1 MPERSGGLARRARHR
16 RSPLEPLVEMWHARP
31 ARHERLEVWRH
42 RRDGGLLQHDFADP
56 NAIWIGTRARRRTP
70 GDPCGGASY
79 QARTARRAAAAEDL
93 PIPDW
98 VTLVLLGCRV
108 SADSLAYHGS
118 RATRRSRCSR
128 RRARD
133 WTDCVRWA
141 RQSAVAAPML
151 GRRGFAGTRVVAEW
165 PSIVGDQL
173 AGRSL
178 PERVVRAPGGRGG
191 GTLHVRD
198 PSRLAR
204 PGAATPGTADR
215 RTNQHLFW
223 LSGGNQIEADT
234 GPIPERRLQRA
245 PPCILAPADA
255 ATVERLVAPIED
267 GPLQQALRDLGRSL
281 LTRTSEHDRLS
292 KMKAR

>member
-1 MPERSGGLARRARHR
+1 MQPPKGKGLDGLRA
-16 RSPLEPLVEMWHARP
+16 
-31 ARHERLEVWRH
+31 
-42 RRDGGLLQHDFADP
+42 
-56 NAIWIGTRARRRTP
+56 
-70 GDPCGGASY
+70 
-79 QARTARRAAAAEDL
+79 
-93 PIPDW
+93 
-98 VTLVLLGCRV
+98 LGETV
-108 SADSLAYHGS
+108 
-118 RATRRSRCSR
+118 
-128 RRARD
+128 
-133 WTDCVRWA
+133 
-141 RQSAVAAPML
+141 SAVAAPML

-191 GTLHVRD
+191 GTLHVRI
-198 PSRLAR
+198 SSGSLALEL
-204 PGAATPGTADR
+204 
-215 RTNQHLFW
+215 QHLEPLIVERINTYFGYQAVTR
-223 LSGGNQIEADT
+223 LKLIQ
-234 GPIPERRLQRA
+234 GPIPERRLERA